1 MGRPRRTILTITF
14 AAAGIVGA
22 ARWSAA
28 QVQLPPAPVAPPAPA
43 TTTPTTAPATTPAT
57 APATTRPAVA
67 DVAGDLATLEATLL
81 QADAKPGVREEAAAR
96 LVSRNRTEADERL
109 RNVLMGDVPRD
120 AKVAVARAL
129 ADDPSPSE
137 SMIAPLAELM
147 RAGAEQRS
155 ILVVDVS
162 AQALATYRR
171 SPDATD
177 ELIRFAGDPAF
188 APEARAR
195 VALALGRVVEP
206 AAADLLIRLLRPN
219 ERATL
224 RAAAA
229 EALAELTGIRNF
241 GQDVARWAQWQRNID
256 ANARLNSDRWRA
268 DLLQVRADNLE
279 RLRRRHEALLDA
291 LDDRMF
297 QQYQAAAR
305 QQKGSEVLLSF
316 LESDQPDERAIAARM
331 VTMAFRAQEPVT
343 ERVRERLVALV
354 GDSDPQVRLD
364 VAKTLTNLNHRPAL
378 AAELTQLAQERE
390 ERVKVALAEALG
402 RIEDPAAAP
411 QLAALLTDPSPRVA
425 AAAAN
430 ALSRVARDPQ
440 RIDKELVARAVRLL
454 RGIATHRNSP
464 VELRV
469 AALDALAALRYGG
482 LIEVAQNLLAVNQ
495 PDPSVTVRQAVLRGI
510 GALGDPAGADIVT
523 RTLRA
528 ETREPEV
535 RRAALDA
542 LGRIGNLPEHGGLLL
557 EYTQRQTELD
567 EGVRQKAW
575 ESFQALLPRAD
586 PQQLNIERQG
596 LKGDPVRLAVVL
608 EELCRQLEQG
618 QDKENLANFR
628 VELGG
633 VYMQQKPPQP
643 EKAIARFRLALDH
656 FLQTNAPEAVT
667 TPLIQQL
674 IDAYLKSANYAQ
686 AADFAEQMIA
696 RAPAQRDVMGPAI
709 KNEADRL
716 RSSGDPRGALQL
728 VTEALKMNPALDPRH
743 QDDLR
748 EIRRQIGEGQ

>member
-1 MGRPRRTILTITF
+1 MGRRRRTILTITLS
-14 AAAGIVGA
+14 ASGVVGA

-28 QVQLPPAPVAPPAPA
+28 QAQQPPAPVAPQIPA
-43 TTTPTTAPATTPAT
+43 TTTPAAT
-57 APATTRPAVA
+57 PATTRPAVA
-67 DVAGDLATLEATLL
+67 DVAGDLATLEALLL

-96 LVSRNRTEADERL
+96 LVSRNSPEADERL
-109 RNVLMGDVPRD
+109 RNVLAGDVPRD

-137 SMIAPLAELM
+137 SMVAPLADLM

-155 ILVVDVS
+155 VLAVDAA

-171 SPDATD
+171 SAQATD
-177 ELIRFAGDPAF
+177 ELIRFARDAAF
-188 APEARAR
+188 SPDARAR
-195 VALALGRVVEP
+195 VVLALGRVFEP
-206 AAADLLIRLLRPN
+206 TAADLLVGLLRN
-219 ERATL
+219 DRASL

-229 EALAELTGIRNF
+229 EALAELTGIRDL
-241 GQDVARWAQWQRNID
+241 GQDPVRWAQWRNN
-256 ANARLNSDRWRA
+256 ANAGLNPDRWRA
-268 DLLQVRADNLE
+268 DLLQTRADNLE

-305 QQKGSEVLLSF
+305 EQKGSDVLLSF
-316 LESDQPDERAIAARM
+316 LDSTQPDERAIAARM

-354 GDSDPQVRLD
+354 GDSDPTVRFD
-364 VAKTLTNLNHRPAL
+364 VARTLTNLNHRPAL

-390 ERVKVALAEALG
+390 ERVKVALVEALG
-402 RIEDPAAAP
+402 RVEDPAAAP
-411 QLAALLTDPSPRVA
+411 QLAAMLTDPSPRVV

-440 RIDKELVARAVRLL
+440 RIDKDLVARALDVL
-454 RGIATHRNSP
+454 RRITLNRNSP
-464 VELRV
+464 AELRV
-469 AALDALAALRYGG
+469 AALDALAALRHRG
-482 LIEVAQNLLAVNQ
+482 LIEVAQLLLVNQ
-495 PDPSVTVRQAVLRGI
+495 PDPSVMVRQAVLRAL
-510 GALGDPAGADIVT
+510 GALGDPVGADIVT

-528 ETREPEV
+528 ETREPDM

-567 EGVRQKAW
+567 EGVRQKAS
-575 ESFQALLPRAD
+575 EAYQSLLPRAD
-586 PQQLNIERQG
+586 PQQLNRERAG
-596 LKGDPVRLAVVL
+596 LKGDPVRLAAVL
-608 EELCRQLEQG
+608 EELCRQLDQAPRP
-618 QDKENLANFR
+618 QDKEDLANFR

-633 VYMQQKPPQP
+633 VYLQHKPPQP

-656 FLQTNAPEAVT
+656 FFQTNAPEAVT

-674 IDAYLKSANYAQ
+674 IDAYLKSANYVQ

-696 RAPAQRDVMGPAI
+696 RAPAQREPMGAAI

-716 RSSGDPRGALQL
+716 RSDGDPRAALQL
-728 VTEALKMNPALDPRH
+728 VNEALKMDPRLDPRH
-743 QDDLR
+743 EDDLR
-748 EIRRQIGEGQ
+748 EIRRQIEEGQ